1 MYIKT
6 KNYMK
11 KKAMILVAH
20 ADDESLGAGG
30 LIQKLVKKDWEVSV
44 VFLTNG
50 ILDIRG
56 VIEDNREDA
65 FNACKTLGVNKP
77 YFLDYKDQYFDTY
90 PIADMA
96 NSVASIGIDPDLII
110 THAATDLNLDHR
122 IVADIS
128 RIIGRPKTK
137 PISILA
143 CEIPSTS
150 FWNASPFPV
159 NYYVDISDEIDKKI
173 EAFSEYKN
181 ELQEYPHPWSKK
193 GLKLLAEYHGMQ
205 SGYKYAEAFQ
215 LIRGY
220 ASLLP

>member
-1 MYIKT
+1 
-6 KNYMK
+6 MK

-30 LIQKLVKKDWEVSV
+30 LIPKLVKTDWEVSV

-50 ILDIRG
+50 ILDVRG
-56 VIEDNREDA
+56 VIENNREDA
-65 FNACKTLGVNKP
+65 ICACKILGVQTP
-77 YFLDYKDQYFDTY
+77 HFLDYKDQYFDTY
-90 PIADMA
+90 PIADLA
-96 NSVASIGIDPDLII
+96 NSVTSLGLDPDLII
-110 THAATDLNLDHR
+110 THAETDLNLDHR
-122 IVADIS
+122 ITADIS
-128 RIIGRPKTK
+128 RIVGRPKKK

-150 FWNASPFPV
+150 FWNAKPFQANYFV
-159 NYYVDISDEIDKKI
+159 NITDEIDIKI
-173 EAFSEYKN
+173 EAFSQYKN
-181 ELQEYPHPWSKK
+181 ELQDYPHPWSKK